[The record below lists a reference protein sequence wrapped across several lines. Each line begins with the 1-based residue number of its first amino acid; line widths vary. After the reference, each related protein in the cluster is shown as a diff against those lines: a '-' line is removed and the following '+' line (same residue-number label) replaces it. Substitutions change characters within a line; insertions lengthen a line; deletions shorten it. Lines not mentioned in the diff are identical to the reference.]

1 MSGVPA
7 TAGGAPATAGP
18 APATAGGAPVPSLA
32 EAVQEAAGPHAPGWD
47 GSDRTAYRIALLE
60 LALADGRVW
69 CLDSDMGGLEK
80 SFQAALPDRY
90 VDLGIAEANMMS
102 VAAGLAATG
111 VRPFVNTMAAFA
123 SARALEQ
130 VKTDIAYPGL
140 PVRIVATHSGLSA
153 GNLGPTHH
161 AAQDLAALRTLPG
174 MTVMTPADAEETV
187 RMVRA
192 AAELPGP
199 VYIRLGRGPTEAVG
213 GPAEFTVGRA
223 RRLREGGDVTLVAA
237 GSLPVLL
244 ALRAARTL
252 AAEGVRAAVLDLHTI
267 KPLDVAALVEAAR
280 TGAGLVTVEDHSV
293 LGGLGGAVAEALAA
307 QAPARLVALGI
318 PDAFATRP
326 GGHQDQLTAAGVT
339 AEAVHRAA
347 RAVVDGRPY
356 DHSPHHPHHIPHRSI
371 HEENVS

>member
-1 MSGVPA
+1 MSGVPV
-7 TAGGAPATAGP
+7 PATP
-18 APATAGGAPVPSLA
+18 APASAQD
-32 EAVQEAAGPHAPGWD
+32 AVAAHAPSWD
-47 GSDRTAYRIALLE
+47 GSDRTAYRITLLE
-60 LALADGRVW
+60 LALSDGRIW

-90 VDLGIAEANMMS
+90 VDLGIAEANMVS

-153 GNLGPTHH
+153 GHLGPTHH
-161 AAQDLAALRTLPG
+161 ATQDFAALRTLPG
-174 MTVMTPADAEETV
+174 MTVMTPADADETV

-192 AAELPGP
+192 AADLPGP
-199 VYIRLGRGPTEAVG
+199 VYIRLGRAATESVG

-223 RRLREGGDVTLVAA
+223 RRLREGGDVTIVAA
-237 GSLPVLL
+237 GSLPVLF
-244 ALRAARTL
+244 ALQAARSL
-252 AAEGVRAAVLDLHTI
+252 AAEGVRAAVLDMHTI

-280 TGAGLVTVEDHSV
+280 AGAGLVTVEDHSV
-293 LGGLGGAVAEALAA
+293 LGGLGGAVAETLSAH
-307 QAPARLVALGI
+307 APARVVALGV
-318 PDAFATRP
+318 PDVFATRP
-326 GGHQDQLTAAGVT
+326 GGHREQLAGAGVT

-356 DHSPHHPHHIPHRSI
+356 DHHPHHPHHHQHDPH
-371 HEENVS
+371 HAPHHPTEEENVS